1 VILCPDCHLQSE
13 QHTQT
18 RQQELDY
25 NLRKDP
31 RTTFP
36 RINDKVLHKVRSAAL
51 ALQKRRDQLPP
62 DKVEEYEKI
71 IKKHF
76 SLDVASC
83 LSNEVLEEATKIETS
98 IENQFFIPSPDLVV
112 RSLANNPASIERFV
126 VEWRDFFVETMQ
138 PRFLPVGWN
147 IRSPVHI

>member
-1 VILCPDCHLQSE
+1 M
-13 QHTQT
+13 
-18 RQQELDY
+18 
-25 NLRKDP
+25 
-31 RTTFP
+31 FP

-51 ALQKRRDQLPP
+51 ALHKRRNQLPP
-62 DKVEEYEKI
+62 DKVEEYEKV

-76 SLDVASC
+76 SLDVKSS

-112 RSLANNPASIERFV
+112 RTLANNPASIERFV

-147 IRSPVHI
+147 IRSSVHI